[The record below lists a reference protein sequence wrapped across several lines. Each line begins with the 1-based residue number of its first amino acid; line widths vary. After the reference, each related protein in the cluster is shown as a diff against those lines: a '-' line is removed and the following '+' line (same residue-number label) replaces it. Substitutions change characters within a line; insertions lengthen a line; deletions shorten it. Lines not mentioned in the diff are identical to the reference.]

1 MRGKES
7 LEKKATRSIINN
19 YSKEQLKQL
28 ERTLPENIW
37 SNIERAIIKKKYKDV
52 MDHLPGFIEFNKKLK
67 EVFITSAFWDL
78 TDSFRFYLGPF
89 EYKFSSHFKIFIA
102 QDFDHAP
109 EETIP
114 FYKFYVFDNICE
126 ILFKYLSHEDEHL
139 LRKLL
144 IYYPVIG
151 KKLLDGDVRL
161 LRKFLIYFPKIGEKH
176 PEFWNYTYNFGKKKK
191 KKKKKK
197 LSSDIKKKC
206 KKKGIRLTYKRNGKR
221 IYKSEKVLKKQLANR
236 N

>member
-37 SNIERAIIKKKYKDV
+37 SNIERTIIKKKYKDV
-52 MDHLPGFIEFNKKLK
+52 MDNLPGFIDFKKKLK
-67 EVFITSAFWDL
+67 EVFITSAFWDQ
-78 TDSFRFYLGPF
+78 TGSFRFYLGPF
-89 EYKFSSHFKIFIA
+89 EYRFSSYFKIFIA
-102 QDFDHAP
+102 QDVDRAP

-114 FYKFYVFDNICE
+114 FHKFYVFDNIGE
-126 ILFKYLSHEDEHL
+126 ILFKYLSHENEHL

-161 LRKFLIYFPKIGEKH
+161 LRKLLIYFPNIGEKH
-176 PEFWNYTYNFGKKKK
+176 PEFWNYTYNFGKK